1 MRSSMSGLIELR
13 KIFDDKEDK
22 TLNIRF
28 QSGVIFV
35 KDIEASRRFYEGLLG
50 QEVEMDFGPNVGFVG
65 GFAIW
70 QVDHACQII
79 FERAP
84 DETGSLGRENCEL
97 YFEADDLDTLHAQ
110 LSDAGVQFAH
120 PLREQPWG
128 QREFRVYD
136 PDGHIVEIGEPM
148 PVVIQRFLAQ
158 GMSVEKVGERTS
170 MPLEIVQQIAK
181 SAGVMSSEGEPV

>member
-1 MRSSMSGLIELR
+1 VSI
-13 KIFDDKEDK
+13 K
-22 TLNIRF
+22 F

-35 KDIEASRRFYEGLLG
+35 KDVEASRRFYEGLLG

-70 QVDHACQII
+70 QVDHACQTI

-84 DETGSLGRENCEL
+84 GGTGSLGSENYEL
-97 YFEADDLDTLHAQ
+97 YFEADDLDTPHAQ

-128 QREFRVYD
+128 QRVFRVYD

-158 GMSVEKVGERTS
+158 GMSAEEAAERTS
-170 MPLEIVQQIAK
+170 MPLEIVQKIAE
-181 SAGVMSSEGEPV
+181 SAM